1 MEWYL
6 SACML
11 CCIRYVT
18 RVNLHR
24 FDSADVV
31 VVLMYDAI
39 VIAMLL
45 LVPALSGKKLDG
57 LYLRVCSCPSSPI
70 EAYTSSFHVM
80 RQVNAYTI
88 SSACGH

>member
-18 RVNLHR
+18 RANLHR

-39 VIAMLL
+39 VIALLL
-45 LVPALSGKKLDG
+45 LVPALSGKKLDE
-57 LYLRVCSCPSSPI
+57 LYLRVCSCL